1 MTAIRSRAANVVLS
15 DTHQRYTLSN
25 RCQSSQ
31 SSMLT
36 LQFLSHCSYMDVS
49 KSVLYCFYYHTVYSQ
64 VSQKNSS
71 KLGSLKNLLNQKGCL
86 NYFIQHQSN
95 PNPGVDCWLYSVWAF
110 PRLGKIS
117 HTISL
122 HTAKML
128 AHPLWFSSF
137 SLVSHRN
144 MPPYPPLPI
153 LLSIQLP

>member
-1 MTAIRSRAANVVLS
+1 MLS
-15 DTHQRYTLSN
+15 FQIHTKGTHY
-25 RCQSSQ
+25 
-31 SSMLT
+31 LT
-36 LQFLSHCSYMDVS
+36 DARVAKAVCLHFSFLSHCSYMDVS

-144 MPPYPPLPI
+144 MPPLLPPLPI